1 MEHFVKENEK
11 LIGFKKTELARLRN
25 EIDFRRIE
33 LKDYNDKVQE
43 ARTKLKSFE
52 GNLHKEQAEKSYSSI
67 IDSSIQLN
75 PYFL

>member
-11 LIGFKKTELARLRN
+11 LIGSKKTELARLRN

-52 GNLHKEQAEKSYSSI
+52 ENLRKEQTEKSYSSI
-67 IDSSIQLN
+67 IDNSI
-75 PYFL
+75 